1 MQSAAGSRERA
12 AGRPHHPGGAR
23 RAVCGARGPRGLPRN
38 LIQHMA
44 RRCLP
49 CARPCMRLAC
59 GRVCRVGAQ
68 KAQARAAS
76 GCSAAVLEKGSSTVR
91 GCKGPC
97 GRRAGPACIRGHLH
111 ELCVERRCMRGAC
124 QPRRRLQRALQR
136 CQWGAKAAVLGQTAV
151 TWPSL
156 DAALSSDFAGA
167 CAGTHW
173 LNRRPGHTH
182 AGGAAVPNSAA
193 RPQQLQRRAE
203 SPRRC
208 TARCG
213 STFPRCCC
221 SKAAL
226 HVAVLSPAYFLLSLA
241 CTRPRWTAAQQ
252 HPGGFECGALGVPC
266 LGGDPA
272 RPGRERDADYQEP

>member
-1 MQSAAGSRERA
+1 
-12 AGRPHHPGGAR
+12 
-23 RAVCGARGPRGLPRN
+23 
-38 LIQHMA
+38 MA